1 MKKALTQEER
11 TNQILTEPV
20 DRLIVGLAGPAV
32 LSMLI
37 TAIYNMADT
46 FFVSQIGTSA
56 SAAVG
61 VTFSL
66 MAIVQAFAFM
76 IGQGA
81 GNNISRLLGAGEKT
95 KAEEFAAVGFFT
107 ELIVGV
113 LLSVFCLLTQD
124 KMVYW
129 LGATDTIAPYAR
141 DYMQWIALGFPF
153 IMGSFGMNNILR
165 FQGHAAKGAA
175 GMMTG
180 GILNMLLDPLFIF
193 GFGLGTKGAAIATA
207 ISQMVSFTIML
218 VQSNRGAGALK
229 IRFCR
234 FRPTAKMYLSI
245 VHVGLPSLARQGI
258 VSLSTII
265 FNHAAAPYGDAC
277 IAAFSIVNRITGFI
291 SSAIIG
297 VGQGFQPVCGT
308 NYGAGRYSRV
318 MEAYRFLRKITLII
332 LLVCAVAAFAFATPL
347 IRIFRKEDEEV
358 VRIGTTFLRYQAV
371 TLPLFSLICSN
382 NMCSQTCGYGLRATL
397 LSCLKNGLC
406 LIPLLLILDSVLGL
420 QGLQL
425 AQPLADV
432 FSAII
437 SVLVMRPILRELKK
451 PDAGTRAE

>member
-1 MKKALTQEER
+1 MKKAFTQEER
-11 TNQILTEPV
+11 TKQILTEPV
-20 DRLIVGLAGPAV
+20 NQLILGLAGPSV

-81 GNNISRLLGAGEKT
+81 GNNISRRLGAGERE
-95 KAEEFAAVGFFT
+95 KAEEYAAVGFFT
-107 ELIVGV
+107 ELIVGTM
-113 LLSVFCLLTQD
+113 LAVFCFLTMD

-129 LGATDTIAPYAR
+129 LGATDTIAPYAK
-141 DYMQWIALGFPF
+141 DYMQWILIGFPF

-180 GILNMLLDPLFIF
+180 GILNMILDPLFIF
-193 GFGLGTKGAAIATA
+193 GFSLGTKGAAMATTL
-207 ISQMVSFTIML
+207 SQMVSFAIML
-218 VQSNRGAGALK
+218 LQSNRGRSALK
-229 IRFCR
+229 IRISR
-234 FRPTAKMYLSI
+234 FRPTVKMYLNI
-245 VHVGLPSLARQGI
+245 VHIGLPSLARQGI
-258 VSLSTII
+258 ISLSTII
-265 FNHAAAPYGDAC
+265 FNHSAAPYGDAC

-291 SSAIIG
+291 ASAIIG

-308 NYGAGRYSRV
+308 NYGAGKFERV
-318 MEAYRFLRKITLII
+318 LEAYRFLRRITLFI
-332 LLVCAVAAFAFATPL
+332 LLGCAFLAFLFAPSI
-347 IRIFRKEDEEV
+347 IRVFRKEDEDV
-358 VRIGTTFLRYQAV
+358 IRMGTTFLRYQAV
-371 TLPLFSLICSN
+371 TLPLFSIICSN
-382 NMCSQTCGYGLRATL
+382 NMCTQTCGYGLRATF
-397 LSCLKNGLC
+397 LSCLKNGIC
-406 LIPLLLILDSVLGL
+406 LIPLLLILVPSLGL
-420 QGLQL
+420 TGLQL

-432 FSAII
+432 VSAGI
-437 SVLVMRPILRELKK
+437 SLLVMRPILRDMRK
-451 PDAGTRAE
+451 PDYQPVVR

>member
-1 MKKALTQEER
+1 MKKAATQEER
-11 TNQILTEPV
+11 TLQILTEPV
-20 DRLIVGLAGPAV
+20 NQLIVGLAGPAV

-37 TAIYNMADT
+37 TSIYNMADT

-81 GNNISRLLGAGEKT
+81 GNNISRLLGAGERT
-95 KAEEFAAVGFFT
+95 KAEEYAAVGFFT
-107 ELIVGV
+107 ELIAGV
-113 LLSVFCLLTQD
+113 LLAVFCFITMD
-124 KMVYW
+124 RMVYW
-129 LGATDTIAPYAR
+129 LGATETIVPFAR

-165 FQGHAAKGAA
+165 FQGQAAKGAV
-175 GMMTG
+175 GMMAG

-193 GFGLGTKGAAIATA
+193 GFGLGTKGAAMATT
-207 ISQMVSFTIML
+207 ISQIVSFSLML
-218 VQSNRGAGALK
+218 FQSNRREGALK

-234 FRPTAKMYLSI
+234 FRPTGKMYLSI

-258 VSLSTII
+258 ISLSTII

-308 NYGAGRYSRV
+308 NYGAGKYRRV
-318 MEAYRFLRKITLII
+318 IEAYHFLLKITAVL
-332 LLVCAVAAFAFATPL
+332 LLVCSVAAFAFAPSL
-347 IRIFRKEDEEV
+347 LRIFRKEDEDV
-358 VRIGTTFLRYQAV
+358 IRIGTTFLRYQAV
-371 TLPLFSLICSN
+371 TLPLFSVICSN

-397 LSCLKNGLC
+397 LSCLKNGIC
-406 LIPLLLILDSVLGL
+406 LIPLLVILGPLLGL
-420 QGLQL
+420 TGLQL

-432 FSAII
+432 LSAVI

-451 PDAGTRAE
+451 PDAGAV